1 MPRNI
6 MSSRWVFEFCTGI
19 YARKCENL
27 VMCFTLLNNAIIEDQ
42 PKNDVTRL
50 SVIWES
56 SDPAL
61 GLMTNSPRTNSQLLL
76 LAWTEAC
83 ICVWGNQQLNLVS
96 SAESF

>member
-1 MPRNI
+1 M
-6 MSSRWVFEFCTGI
+6 W
-19 YARKCENL
+19 NL

-61 GLMTNSPRTNSQLLL
+61 GLMTNSPRTSSQLLL

-83 ICVWGNQQLNLVS
+83 TSVWGNQQLNLVS
-96 SAESF
+96 SAESL